1 MKSFAELEPK
11 TKIVATIGP
20 ASLNENTLREMITM
34 GMRVARLNM
43 SHGDRDF
50 QRNVIKMVK
59 DISKNMDI
67 PVAILVDLQGPRLRV
82 GNIKESIKLKEN
94 ETVELVDI
102 GKGGLEIPLSLIS
115 EAIKI
120 GDRILFDDGR
130 IKILI
135 VGKEKDKLEGR
146 VIQGGILQ
154 PKKGINLPDTE
165 LSLPPLTNKDKED
178 LFFALSEGADFI
190 ALSFVK
196 DGEDAEEV
204 REIVGVKDLP
214 VIAKIERPIAF
225 RNIDSIIENFDG
237 IMVARGD
244 LGVEMEIEM
253 IPVLQKEIIKRANQ
267 KGKLVITATQM
278 LESMVENPVPTRA
291 ESTDVANSILDG
303 TDALMLSGETAV
315 GKFPSRAVEF
325 MARIAITTEKNLKIY
340 SFCCPDELTP
350 AISVSSASVDVARD
364 IKAKL
369 IMVFSVSGSTAITI
383 SKMRPVCP
391 IVAFTPH
398 DSIIKRLSIY
408 WGVFPILLQSQSST
422 DEMIDLGERIL
433 REKGLVEKG
442 DTIVIVAGKT
452 PVKGATNMLKVERI
466 E

>member
-1 MKSFAELEPK
+1 MEL
-11 TKIVATIGP
+11 
-20 ASLNENTLREMITM
+20 M
-34 GMRVARLNM
+34 
-43 SHGDRDF
+43 
-50 QRNVIKMVK
+50 
-59 DISKNMDI
+59 
-67 PVAILVDLQGPRLRV
+67 
-82 GNIKESIKLKEN
+82 
-94 ETVELVDI
+94 DI

-135 VGKEKDKLEGR
+135 IEKEKDKLGGR
-146 VIQGGILQ
+146 VIQGGILK

-165 LSLPPLTNKDKED
+165 LSLPPLTDKDKED

-204 REIVGVKDLP
+204 RKIVGAKDLP
-214 VIAKIERPIAF
+214 VIAKIERPVAL

-237 IMVARGD
+237 VMVARGD

-291 ESTDVANSILDG
+291 ESTDIANSILDG

-325 MARIAITTEKNLKIY
+325 MAKIAITTEKNLKID

-369 IMVFSVSGSTAITI
+369 IMVFSVSGATAITI

-398 DSIIKRLSIY
+398 DSIVKRLSIY

-442 DTIVIVAGKT
+442 DNIVIVAGKT

-466 E
+466 D